1 MFNLIILTIFIIL
14 FSCFT
19 WSKFS
24 NGLIIF
30 FLLLPSYLIR
40 FRIGLLPTT
49 LLEIMFL
56 IIFIIW
62 IIKYRQSII
71 NNLILIIKNNKI
83 LFTAIFFF
91 LLATIISIFTSINI
105 QSALG
110 EGKAFYLEPVIMF
123 VILITTIK
131 EKKQINNILLAL
143 IISGLVTAIL
153 AIYQH
158 FTGWL
163 VPEAFWSNRQTY
175 RVTAWYGFPNG
186 VGLFLAPLIPFAIY
200 LMKETWP
207 VIKKYKTQ
215 KINKLSITNSQSQTT
230 QFKNWLLF
238 LSSIFYLILAPL
250 AIIFSKG
257 TGPLLGI
264 IGGISLL
271 FLINK
276 KTRWLII
283 LVGLISLI
291 SLLFLPQ
298 LSNIKQEITFQD
310 RSGQIRLAIYKETWN
325 FLKDNPL
332 VGAGLA
338 SYSKKIAP
346 YHTTVNNENIEIFHH
361 PHNAFLTMWVNLGI
375 LGLLSFIIIKFYSLC
390 FIPYS
395 IYKQKKQLLPLTL
408 FTISSLFII
417 LIMGLVDSPYIKN
430 DLAMFFWLLIALI
443 LSSKYHL
450 ENTSTKEN

>member
-14 FSCFT
+14 FSCLT

-230 QFKNWLLF
+230 KFKNWLLF

-361 PHNAFLTMWVNLGI
+361 PHNTFLTMWVNLGI

-395 IYKQKKQLLPLTL
+395 VYKQKKQLLSLTL

>member
-1 MFNLIILTIFIIL
+1 
-14 FSCFT
+14 
-19 WSKFS
+19 
-24 NGLIIF
+24 
-30 FLLLPSYLIR
+30 
-40 FRIGLLPTT
+40 
-49 LLEIMFL
+49 MFL

-310 RSGQIRLAIYKETWN
+310 RSGQIRLAIYKETRN

-361 PHNAFLTMWVNLGI
+361 PHNTFLTMWVNLGI

-395 IYKQKKQLLPLTL
+395 VYKQKKQLLSLTL

>member
-1 MFNLIILTIFIIL
+1 
-14 FSCFT
+14 
-19 WSKFS
+19 
-24 NGLIIF
+24 
-30 FLLLPSYLIR
+30 
-40 FRIGLLPTT
+40 LPTT

-143 IISGLVTAIL
+143 IISGLITAIL

-395 IYKQKKQLLPLTL
+395 VYKQKKQLLPLTL

>member
-1 MFNLIILTIFIIL
+1 
-14 FSCFT
+14 
-19 WSKFS
+19 
-24 NGLIIF
+24 
-30 FLLLPSYLIR
+30 
-40 FRIGLLPTT
+40 
-49 LLEIMFL
+49 
-56 IIFIIW
+56 
-62 IIKYRQSII
+62 
-71 NNLILIIKNNKI
+71 
-83 LFTAIFFF
+83 
-91 LLATIISIFTSINI
+91 
-105 QSALG
+105 
-110 EGKAFYLEPVIMF
+110 MF

-143 IISGLVTAIL
+143 IISGLITAIL

-375 LGLLSFIIIKFYSLC
+375 LGLLSFIIIKFILYVLFLIL
-390 FIPYS
+390 FIS
-395 IYKQKKQLLPLTL
+395 KTITPLTL

-417 LIMGLVDSPYIKN
+417 LIR
-430 DLAMFFWLLIALI
+430 
-443 LSSKYHL
+443 SSR
-450 ENTSTKEN
+450 

>member
-1 MFNLIILTIFIIL
+1 
-14 FSCFT
+14 
-19 WSKFS
+19 
-24 NGLIIF
+24 
-30 FLLLPSYLIR
+30 
-40 FRIGLLPTT
+40 
-49 LLEIMFL
+49 MFL

-83 LFTAIFFF
+83 LFIAIFFF

-230 QFKNWLLF
+230 KFKNWLLF

-361 PHNAFLTMWVNLGI
+361 PHNTFLTMWVNLGI

>member
-1 MFNLIILTIFIIL
+1 
-14 FSCFT
+14 
-19 WSKFS
+19 
-24 NGLIIF
+24 
-30 FLLLPSYLIR
+30 
-40 FRIGLLPTT
+40 
-49 LLEIMFL
+49 
-56 IIFIIW
+56 
-62 IIKYRQSII
+62 
-71 NNLILIIKNNKI
+71 
-83 LFTAIFFF
+83 
-91 LLATIISIFTSINI
+91 
-105 QSALG
+105 
-110 EGKAFYLEPVIMF
+110 
-123 VILITTIK
+123 
-131 EKKQINNILLAL
+131 
-143 IISGLVTAIL
+143 
-153 AIYQH
+153 
-158 FTGWL
+158 
-163 VPEAFWSNRQTY
+163 
-175 RVTAWYGFPNG
+175 
-186 VGLFLAPLIPFAIY
+186 
-200 LMKETWP
+200 MKETWP

-230 QFKNWLLF
+230 KFKNWLLF

-361 PHNAFLTMWVNLGI
+361 PHNTFLTMWVNLGI

-395 IYKQKKQLLPLTL
+395 VYKQKKQLLSLTL

>member
-14 FSCFT
+14 FSCLT

-30 FLLLPSYLIR
+30 FLLLSSYLIR

-91 LLATIISIFTSINI
+91 LLVTIISIFTSINI

-230 QFKNWLLF
+230 KFKNWLLF

-361 PHNAFLTMWVNLGI
+361 PHNTFLTMWVNLGI

-395 IYKQKKQLLPLTL
+395 VYKQKKQLLSLTL

>member
-395 IYKQKKQLLPLTL
+395 VYKQKKQLLPLTL

>member
-1 MFNLIILTIFIIL
+1 
-14 FSCFT
+14 
-19 WSKFS
+19 
-24 NGLIIF
+24 
-30 FLLLPSYLIR
+30 
-40 FRIGLLPTT
+40 
-49 LLEIMFL
+49 MFL

-143 IISGLVTAIL
+143 IISGLITAIL

-395 IYKQKKQLLPLTL
+395 VYKQKKQLLPLTL

>member
-230 QFKNWLLF
+230 KFKNWLLF

>member
-14 FSCFT
+14 FSCLT

-83 LFTAIFFF
+83 LFIAIFFF

-230 QFKNWLLF
+230 KFKNWLLF

-361 PHNAFLTMWVNLGI
+361 PHNTFLTMWVNLGI

-395 IYKQKKQLLPLTL
+395 VYKQKKQLLSLTL

>member
-14 FSCFT
+14 FSCLT

-143 IISGLVTAIL
+143 IISGLITAIL

-230 QFKNWLLF
+230 KFKNWLLF

-332 VGAGLA
+332 TGAGLA

-395 IYKQKKQLLPLTL
+395 VYKQKKQLLSLTL

>member
-14 FSCFT
+14 FSCLT

-91 LLATIISIFTSINI
+91 LLVTIISIFTSINI

-230 QFKNWLLF
+230 KFKNWLLF

-361 PHNAFLTMWVNLGI
+361 PHNTFLTMWVNLGI

-395 IYKQKKQLLPLTL
+395 VYKQKKQLLSLTL

>member
-143 IISGLVTAIL
+143 IISGLITAIL

-395 IYKQKKQLLPLTL
+395 VYKQKKQLLPLTL

>member
-1 MFNLIILTIFIIL
+1 
-14 FSCFT
+14 
-19 WSKFS
+19 
-24 NGLIIF
+24 
-30 FLLLPSYLIR
+30 
-40 FRIGLLPTT
+40 
-49 LLEIMFL
+49 MFL

>member
-143 IISGLVTAIL
+143 IISGLITAIL

-395 IYKQKKQLLPLTL
+395 VYKQKKQLLSLTL